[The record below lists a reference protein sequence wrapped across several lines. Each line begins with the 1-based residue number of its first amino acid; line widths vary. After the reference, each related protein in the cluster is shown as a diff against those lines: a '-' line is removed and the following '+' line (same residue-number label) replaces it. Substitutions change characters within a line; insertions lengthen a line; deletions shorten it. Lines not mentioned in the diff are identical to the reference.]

1 MAAYLTIA
9 ELKLRTVMPPE
20 FIDTLEGLQPG
31 WVDAQL
37 EQLSRWI
44 DSRLMK
50 RYAVP
55 FVDPV
60 PVPEVVRGW
69 LARLVTFEVWQRRGW
84 DPQDPQAVQIQRAA
98 DVARDDV
105 KEAAD
110 AVQGLYDIPLLN
122 GEGKSLLSKPRTFG
136 YSEASP
142 YVWTDEQVVTGS
154 YEDDNGGG
162 SYG

>member
-20 FIDTLEGLQPG
+20 FLDALEGLQPG
-31 WVDAQL
+31 WIDAQL
-37 EQLSRWI
+37 EQMSRWI

-55 FVDPV
+55 FIV
-60 PVPEVVRGW
+60 PYPEVVLGW
-69 LARLVTFEVWQRRGW
+69 LARLVAYEAWQRRGW
-84 DPQDPQAVQIQRAA
+84 DPQDPQAVQIQRSAEQ
-98 DVARDDV
+98 ARDDV

-110 AVQGLYDIPLLN
+110 AVQGLYDLPTI
-122 GEGKSLLSKPRTFG
+122 EGKSTITKPRTFG
-136 YSEASP
+136 YTEQSP
-142 YVWTDEQVVTGS
+142 YVWLDAQVMTGRD
-154 YEDDNGGG
+154 EDDWGGG